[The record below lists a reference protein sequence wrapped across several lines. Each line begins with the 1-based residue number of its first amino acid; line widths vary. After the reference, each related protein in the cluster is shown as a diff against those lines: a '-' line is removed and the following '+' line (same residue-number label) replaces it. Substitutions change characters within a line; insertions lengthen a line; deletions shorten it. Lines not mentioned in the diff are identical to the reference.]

1 MTMKSVTAAVPALC
15 LLAGMA
21 SAQEL
26 TVVSWGGALQEAQTK
41 AFMDPY
47 AAATGTKIVQD
58 SWSGE
63 LAKLRAMVDSGNVV
77 WDVVDMDP
85 QSAASA
91 CDQGLLEPIG
101 AEEMFKTAGLVEG
114 GLLDCAVGTSV
125 YATILAYKKDA
136 FATAPTS
143 VSDIFDTAT
152 FPGKRAF
159 RKSPVDTLEVALMA
173 DGVAPAD
180 IYSLLST
187 PEGVDRAFA
196 KLDTIKGDIVWW
208 EAGAQPAQLLMS
220 GEVAMSLAWNGR
232 IADANS
238 NEGADLGI
246 AWSQQVRGFDMWTIP
261 MGAKNA
267 DAARAFIAST
277 VTPATN
283 ADLAKYIA
291 YGPSVAAAAELVA
304 PDQLAN
310 LPSAPANSEGALAQD
325 GAFWAKNGDA
335 LNAKFSAWVAQ

>member
-1 MTMKSVTAAVPALC
+1 MKMKLAWVTASAMA
-15 LLAGMA
+15 LLAGA
-21 SAQEL
+21 AAAQDL

-47 AAATGTKIVQD
+47 AAASGTRIVQD

-85 QSAASA
+85 QTAATA
-91 CDQGLLEPIG
+91 CEQGLLEPIG
-101 AEEMFKTAGLVEG
+101 GEEAFKSAGLVDG
-114 GLLDCAVGTSV
+114 ALLDCAVGTSV
-125 YATILAYKKDA
+125 YATILAYRKDA
-136 FATAPTS
+136 FATGPQSLT
-143 VSDIFDTAT
+143 DIFDTKA

-159 RKSPVDTLEVALMA
+159 RKSPVDTLEVALIA

-180 IYSLLST
+180 VYQVLST

-220 GEVAMSLAWNGR
+220 GEVVMSLAWNGR
-232 IADANS
+232 IADANA
-238 NEGADLGI
+238 NEGAGLGI
-246 AWSQQVRGFDMWTIP
+246 AWTNQVRGFDMWTIP
-261 MGAKNA
+261 MGARNG

-277 VTPATN
+277 IQPATN
-283 ADLAKYIA
+283 AGLAKYIA
-291 YGPSVAAAAELVA
+291 YGPAVAAAAAEVS
-304 PDQLAN
+304 PETLAN

-325 GAFWAKNGDA
+325 GAFWARNSDA
-335 LNAKFSAWVAQ
+335 LNARFSAWVAK

>member
-1 MTMKSVTAAVPALC
+1 MKLVMATASAIG
-15 LLAGMA
+15 LLAGAA
-21 SAQEL
+21 SAQDL

-41 AFMDPY
+41 AFMEPFT
-47 AAATGTKIVQD
+47 ATTGTKIVQD

-85 QSAASA
+85 QTAATA
-91 CDQGLLEPIG
+91 CEQGLLEPIG
-101 AEEMFKTAGLVEG
+101 SEAAFAEAGLVDG
-114 GLLDCAVGTSV
+114 ALLDCAVGTST

-136 FATAPTS
+136 FATGPQS
-143 VSDIFDTAT
+143 LVDIFDTAA
-152 FPGKRAF
+152 FPGKRSF
-159 RKSPVDTLEVALMA
+159 RKSPVDTLEVALIA

-180 IYSLLST
+180 VYEVLST
-187 PEGVDRAFA
+187 PEGVDRAFK

-220 GEVAMSLAWNGR
+220 GEVVMSLAWNGR
-232 IADANS
+232 ISDANT
-238 NEGADLGI
+238 NENADLGI
-246 AWSQQVRGFDMWTIP
+246 AWTNQVRGFDMWTIP
-261 MGAKNA
+261 MGAKNG

-277 VTPATN
+277 IVPATN
-283 ADLAKYIA
+283 AELSKYIS
-291 YGPSVAAAAELVA
+291 YGPTIAAAAESISA
-304 PDQLAN
+304 ETLAN

-325 GAFWAKNGDA
+325 GSFWARNSDA